1 LPGQF
6 QAPLRLLSLRSMS
19 TSIEQPVSAMVDAV
33 DTIITDAPTT
43 DAPMDAGED
52 NVVDRGGAS
61 DSHRSNSSSSSTASV
76 GRDRTLTS
84 AEPSA
89 KPKKTPQQVMTPR
102 RVVTRRLSR
111 MKSGEPMIK
120 PTPSKIPEVD
130 QSEAKP
136 LVGGDTQG
144 TDVVVNT
151 KLADAIAERI
161 LRTCNSRTRIHH
173 FVTKLQKRA
182 EDGTAQVHG
191 HPVTKADIDAA
202 ARHVQAA
209 RAARKARVQKS
220 DGDLDSMNNVD
231 YIVQTIMGK
240 CDTMEGAE
248 KFFAM
253 LTRIVD
259 QDDDNRSGRTFI
271 ASELTEARVRC
282 QGHFK
287 EFSAANENVGA
298 QLHSGKSGATSDG
311 DSMSD
316 NESRVDD
323 DFEDAFFESDSD
335 LSAEEDVDEQEPPH
349 VSAHETLEQPPAPVD
364 ENYRGDWVG
373 APAPGNEGFNDFA
386 VAVMARA
393 EIACSPLCSTFDASI
408 ACPLPQPH
416 QEATAFLLHPQSP
429 VCRILVDHPTG
440 SGKTREMIDVLNNY
454 FYDPRAKVP
463 IFPKEPVCRNFY
475 AELLRWPSRYR
486 DFFCCQGPQDMVA
499 RAARDENW
507 RLKRDYLWDT
517 SCFSD
522 EELRTLCRDMRMV
535 LEMKSWFYMGRMRR
549 AMRDQFVER
558 FPDDPLPAAPLR
570 ALRYTS
576 AGGAHSRLNDDN
588 FPVSALFKIG
598 FDKEDQNVYSGKIVI
613 MDEVHN
619 LVRSQT
625 QFGEQ
630 LDRLRT
636 LLLSARGLVLAGFTG
651 TPILSEP
658 QEGRQLLDIIKGPG
672 QSLCDEGFISSFPM
686 RPPPLFPVSLPRGV
700 PDAELTPNLRR
711 QFVRKVRLS
720 DETLRKYDEKRA
732 MDMPDRRL
740 RAYCSLCVH
749 FGSLHRGKSGS
760 KARVLE
766 NFEECAPKLHA
777 IIKDVAGSDLKS
789 LVLVDRR
796 SGMDILLEQLKV
808 LGSQSSPQF
817 QVATME
823 NVSAFNSIDN
833 LRGEAYRVL
842 VADAATCSEGVSF
855 FGIRRVYLADV
866 PTIPSGLIQSV
877 GRAIRMYGHRGLPV
891 EEQTVTTALYAATFP
906 KWMRSPLGQWAYRAQ
921 KMQQTPRDTAKGA
934 RSLMRTLKQVGIKEL
949 DDLMARLH
957 TFCPRQAQPKLVADV
972 EGEGVGSKKTSTE
985 SKFSAEVATQFLE
998 SIGLW
1003 TEAQLVRAS
1012 VKSRQT
1018 RRHRRATQGPKQ
1030 HFFVTALQQLHA
1042 ADSVADAVAK
1052 LHMSNLTADE
1062 EALQILAARS
1072 REFVPA
1078 LEELRKKA
1086 IDRDV
1091 LMKLVED
1098 HKDDRENDAGSD
1110 GESSVDEFELDDATS
1125 GEEDIIKEAP
1135 LVLPDGWRT
1144 ERSGAD
1150 KQFRRF
1156 FVDPSGTVYRTE
1168 TQAKQAVDAQRR
1180 AANVASRLRSKFE
1193 AKFNG
1198 SGVAVAAP
1206 SVVSQTGKAA
1216 ADRAAAL
1223 ARSLTEGAL
1232 LQGLKTS
1239 DGSGAKRDGAEM
1251 IAAGEEP
1258 AGIPVPVMKRVKLG

>member
-1 LPGQF
+1 
-6 QAPLRLLSLRSMS
+6 MS
-19 TSIEQPVSAMVDAV
+19 ASIEQAVGAMVDAPMV
-33 DTIITDAPTT
+33 DAATADAPTP
-43 DAPMDAGED
+43 DAPMDSGED
-52 NVVDRGGAS
+52 ATVDQGGAS
-61 DSHRSNSSSSSTASV
+61 DSDSSSDTSSCSSSSTASV
-76 GRDRTLTS
+76 RGDHTATPAANPKTS
-84 AEPSA
+84 
-89 KPKKTPQQVMTPR
+89 PQQVQTPR

-111 MKSGEPMIK
+111 MKSGAK
-120 PTPSKIPEVD
+120 VPTPSKFPEVND
-130 QSEAKP
+130 QSEVKP
-136 LVGGDTQG
+136 DLVGGGDAQSA
-144 TDVVVNT
+144 DAAVNT

-161 LRTCNSRTRIHH
+161 LRTCNSRSRIHR
-173 FVTKLQKRA
+173 FVTNLQKRA
-182 EDGTAQVHG
+182 EHGAAQMHG
-191 HPVTKADIDAA
+191 QPVTKADVDAA

-209 RAARKARVQKS
+209 RAARRARVQQLE
-220 DGDLDSMNNVD
+220 GDLDSMNNVD
-231 YIVQTIMGK
+231 FIVQTIMGK
-240 CDTMEGAE
+240 CETMEGAG

-271 ASELTEARVRC
+271 ASELAEARVRC
-282 QGHFK
+282 QRHFK
-287 EFSAANENVGA
+287 EFSAASDSA
-298 QLHSGKSGATSDG
+298 SALHSGKSGLTSDC
-311 DSMSD
+311 DSTSD
-316 NESRVDD
+316 NESRLDD

-335 LSAEEDVDEQEPPH
+335 LSAEEDVDEQEPPN
-349 VSAHETLEQPPAPVD
+349 VTAEDTLEQPLTVPVD
-364 ENYRGDWVG
+364 ENYRGDWTG
-373 APAPGNEGFNDFA
+373 APAPGDEGFNDFA
-386 VAVMARA
+386 VAVMSKA
-393 EIACSPLCSTFDASI
+393 EIACRPLCSTFDTSV

-416 QEATAFLLHPQSP
+416 QEATTFLLHPQSP
-429 VCRILVDHPTG
+429 VSRLLVDHPTG

-486 DFFCCQGPQDMVA
+486 DFFCCLGPQEMVA

-507 RLKRDYLWDT
+507 RLKRDHLWDT

-522 EELRTLCRDMRMV
+522 EELRELCKQMRIV
-535 LEMKSWFYMGRMRR
+535 LEMKSWFYMGRMRKV
-549 AMRDQFVER
+549 MRDQFVER

-576 AGGAHSRLNDDN
+576 AGGAHTKLGADDK
-588 FPVSALFKIG
+588 PVSALLKIG
-598 FDKEDQNVYSGKIVI
+598 FDTNDYNVYSGKIVI

-619 LVRSQT
+619 LVRVQT
-625 QFGEQ
+625 MYGEQ

-636 LLLSARGLVLAGFTG
+636 LLSRARGLVLAGFTG

-658 QEGRQLLDIIKGPG
+658 QEGRQLLDILKGPE
-672 QSLCDEGFISSFPM
+672 QSSCDEGFISSFPM
-686 RPPPLFPVSLPRGV
+686 RPPPLFPVALPRGV

-711 QFVRKVRLS
+711 QFVKKVRMS
-720 DETLRKYDEKRA
+720 DATLRKYDEKRA
-732 MDMPDRRL
+732 IDLPDRRL
-740 RAYCSLCVH
+740 RAYCSICVH

-777 IIKDVAGSDLKS
+777 IINDVVASNLKS

-796 SGMDILLEQLKV
+796 SGMDVLLEQLKL

-823 NVSAFNSIDN
+823 NISAFNSSDN

-855 FGIRRVYLADV
+855 FGVRRVFLADV
-866 PTIPSGLIQSV
+866 PTVPSGLIQSV
-877 GRAIRMYGHRGLPV
+877 GRAVRMYGHRGLPA
-891 EEQTVTTALYAATFP
+891 EEQTVTTTMYAAVFP
-906 KWMRSPLGQWAYRAQ
+906 KWMRSPLGQWAFRAQ
-921 KMQQTPRDTAKGA
+921 KLQQSPHDTAKGA
-934 RSLMRTLKQVGIKEL
+934 RALMRTLKQVHIKEL
-949 DDLMARLH
+949 DDLLARMH
-957 TFCPRQAQPKLVADV
+957 KFCPRQENTTA
-972 EGEGVGSKKTSTE
+972 E
-985 SKFSAEVATQFLE
+985 SRFTPEVATQFLE

-1012 VKSRQT
+1012 VKSRQV
-1018 RRHRRATQGPKQ
+1018 RKNRKATQGPKQ
-1030 HFFVTALQQLHA
+1030 HFFVKSLQELHA
-1042 ADSVADAVAK
+1042 AASVAEAVAK

-1086 IDRDV
+1086 IDRHV
-1091 LMKLVED
+1091 LLNLIQ
-1098 HKDDRENDAGSD
+1098 KDDRENDAGSD

-1125 GEEDIIKEAP
+1125 GEENIIKEAP

-1144 ERSGAD
+1144 ERSGAGG
-1150 KQFRRF
+1150 QSRRF
-1156 FVDPSGTVYRTE
+1156 FVDPAGTVYRTE
-1168 TQAKQAVDAQRR
+1168 AQAKQAVDAQRR

-1198 SGVAVAAP
+1198 GSVAASAGLP
-1206 SVVSQTGKAA
+1206 VVSQAGKVA
-1216 ADRAAAL
+1216 ADRALAL

-1232 LQGLKTS
+1232 QGKMREPVAGNIREASQADSLETSILKAS
-1239 DGSGAKRDGAEM
+1239 IAIDVSGPKRDVDEF
-1251 IAAGEEP
+1251 AGELS
-1258 AGIPVPVMKRVKLG
+1258 AGTPVPLMKRVRLG